1 MHSAPANGVV
11 RCRRVNLAAIA
22 AICTGI
28 EAHDNPGK
36 RYVAVIACAVLHI
49 LVGTLQAAPGGLQ
62 RIP

>member
-1 MHSAPANGVV
+1 M
-11 RCRRVNLAAIA
+11 
-22 AICTGI
+22 